1 IAFVWLFLVS
11 QIRCWVRILAAMARS
26 FLQAVSSSEEV
37 APPLRVVQMEGL
49 VSVNFIGIFSDCG
62 ADRNIHELPGNGKIL
77 GSYSHNVSQMSHVKF
92 DRWTRI
98 FLFVRARVENMARKA
113 AGEEPLPEED
123 PSNSIFKPIP
133 EPSHL
138 DSYLITNQTSNY
150 CNQINGYAS
159 SSYNMSL
166 VLLSTSV

>member
-1 IAFVWLFLVS
+1 MM
-11 QIRCWVRILAAMARS
+11 RCLR
-26 FLQAVSSSEEV
+26 EV
-37 APPLRVVQMEGL
+37 NVDNNTIGWY

-77 GSYSHNVSQMSHVKF
+77 GSYSHNV
-92 DRWTRI
+92 RWTRI